1 MSVNGNR
8 WTVGADGVA
17 PRRWFDEVIEM
28 PSGRLHAVSGAGL
41 ISGRAV
47 CLAPVILLDPL
58 DWHWP
63 DDGDEEWPLCWV
75 YLTLTHPRPDAAA
88 WRRDGVHLRDGGA
101 VR

>member
-8 WTVGADGVA
+8 WTAGADGVA
-17 PRRWFDEVIEM
+17 PRRWSDEVIEM

-63 DDGDEEWPLCWV
+63 MTVTRSGPCAGSAS
-75 YLTLTHPRPDAAA
+75 PPS
-88 WRRDGVHLRDGGA
+88 
-101 VR
+101 

>member
-8 WTVGADGVA
+8 WTAGADGVA
-17 PRRWFDEVIEM
+17 PRRWSDEVIEM

-58 DWHWP
+58 DWCWP

-75 YLTLTHPRPDAAA
+75 CLALTHLPS
-88 WRRDGVHLRDGGA
+88 
-101 VR
+101 